1 MTCTHCGSMIG
12 PTDPSC
18 PSCGAAVVA
27 VPPRM
32 APATPPG
39 APPSD
44 APGAP
49 PSAWPA
55 VAPSAPPVS
64 PVAAENQWAVPAPGT
79 EWGVP
84 RGPNQL
90 PMQPPA
96 QAYGYMAPARTRDA
110 GAGYS
115 IAGIICGVVALGF
128 CPLVLGGIG
137 LFLSSKAK
145 ARGESLA
152 GVARVVSLVGLIG
165 GFIIGVLVYTQM

>member
-1 MTCTHCGSMIG
+1 MRCTHCGSMIG

-18 PSCGAAVVA
+18 PTCGTAVVT

-32 APATPPG
+32 APATPPIT
-39 APPSD
+39 PPSD

-49 PSAWPA
+49 PSAWPT
-55 VAPSAPPVS
+55 VAPSAPVP
-64 PVAAENQWAVPAPGT
+64 PVAAENPWAVPAPGT

-115 IAGIICGVVALGF
+115 IAGIICGVVALAF

-137 LFLSSKAK
+137 LFLSTKAK